1 WIRVGDMTH
10 GRWYPSLVTLG
21 DGRAIAVSGISA
33 ASEIY
38 SPMAGWSLLPHGTD
52 LPLYPH
58 LFLLADGTVFFSGGQ
73 LGQAVIDG
81 RKINPTTAAET
92 IVPGLRGQGNR
103 DEASAVLLPPAQDQ
117 KVMVFGGGGPAQATK
132 QCDTVDLKAG
142 APHYVAAANLAH
154 ARGLHNCVIT

>member
-1 WIRVGDMTH
+1 MAKVLVAGGTKQYDPFIGLTSSWLFDPTIEEWIRVGDMTH

-21 DGRAIAVSGISA
+21 DGRAIAVSGIGA

-73 LGQAVIDG
+73 LGQAGD
-81 RKINPTTAAET
+81 RRAK
-92 IVPGLRGQGNR
+92 
-103 DEASAVLLPPAQDQ
+103 DQ
-117 KVMVFGGGGPAQATK
+117 PDHGGGDDRPRPSQPGKP
-132 QCDTVDLKAG
+132 
-142 APHYVAAANLAH
+142 
-154 ARGLHNCVIT
+154 R